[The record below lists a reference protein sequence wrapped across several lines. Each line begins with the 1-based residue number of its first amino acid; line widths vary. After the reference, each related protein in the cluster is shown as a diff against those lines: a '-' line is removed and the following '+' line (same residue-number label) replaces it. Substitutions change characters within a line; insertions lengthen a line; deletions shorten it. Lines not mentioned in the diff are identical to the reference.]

1 MTLLSVVLVTLFHAL
16 LVLLSWSYFMVL
28 LKDPG
33 SVPANWK
40 MSPQQNV
47 EDGSSVISSIS
58 VVFPNMT
65 SSQGSER
72 KPTGYCDRCQNG
84 KPPRCHHCSVCKMA
98 NDAFLRWIIIAYGL
112 STVSGLKTT
121 IFFSFCGLLFSGDI
135 AEYSCAAS
143 QFHKVL
149 SRSKASFELTWE
161 TGCHFLGL
169 CSESCFCAQS
179 SLFRNYAC
187 VVDYQQHNVS

>member
-1 MTLLSVVLVTLFHAL
+1 MLPVEVSGILRRWSMTLFSVVLVTLFHAL
-16 LVLLSWSYFMVL
+16 LLLLSWSYFMVL

-47 EDGSSVISSIS
+47 EDGSFVISSIS
-58 VVFPNMT
+58 VVFPNSATMT

-84 KPPRCHHCSVCKMA
+84 GLKENQQATVIDAKMA
-98 NDAFLRWIIIAYGL
+98 SHRAAIIALFATDAFLRWIIIAYGL

-121 IFFSFCGLLFSGDI
+121 NSFFLCGEINFISIFSILKSLLLI
-135 AEYSCAAS
+135 N
-143 QFHKVL
+143 KI
-149 SRSKASFELTWE
+149 
-161 TGCHFLGL
+161 
-169 CSESCFCAQS
+169 
-179 SLFRNYAC
+179 
-187 VVDYQQHNVS
+187 